1 MALLPGGG
9 DPATD
14 EELHFRFNLNY
25 NIKMIVIEMK
35 HT

>member
-1 MALLPGGG
+1 MSLLPGGG
-9 DPATD
+9 DPAA

>member
-1 MALLPGGG
+1 MALIPGGG
-9 DPATD
+9 APAA
-14 EELHFRFNLNY
+14 EEFRFNLNY